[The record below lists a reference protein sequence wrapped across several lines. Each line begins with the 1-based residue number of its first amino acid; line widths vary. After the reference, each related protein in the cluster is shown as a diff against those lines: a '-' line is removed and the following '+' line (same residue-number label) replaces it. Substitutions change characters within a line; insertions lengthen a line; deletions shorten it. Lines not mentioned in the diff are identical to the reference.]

1 MEKSDIQSSLN
12 LKTLSDYTI
21 DTSHENKISESLSQ
35 IASARLPTKFGNF
48 TLAGFHDRE
57 EDEEFTVL
65 IRGDLDGIE
74 DCPVRVHSQCHTGDV
89 LGSLRCD
96 CREQLESSLNFLGKK
111 PFGLLIYLMQEGRGI
126 GLMNKVRA
134 YHLQDGGLDTI
145 EANEHL
151 GLPVD
156 GRNYKT
162 AAKVI
167 QYLGI
172 RSVRLLT
179 NNPEKIVGLEEEG
192 IKINARIPL
201 IIASNSH
208 NEYYLSTKKD
218 RMGHLL

>member
-1 MEKSDIQSSLN
+1 MEKSNIL
-12 LKTLSDYTI
+12 TDYPI
-21 DTSHENKISESLSQ
+21 DTNYEDKVYESLSQ
-35 IASARLPTKFGNF
+35 IASARMPTKFGNF

-65 IRGDLDGIE
+65 IRGDLDGKE
-74 DCPVRVHSQCHTGDV
+74 NCPVRIHSQCYTGDV

-96 CREQLESSLNFLGKK
+96 CREQLESSLGFLGKK

-126 GLMNKVRA
+126 GLMNKLKA

-167 QYLGI
+167 RYLGI
-172 RSVRLLT
+172 YSIRLLT
-179 NNPEKIVGLEEEG
+179 NNPEKIQGLEEEG
-192 IKINARIPL
+192 VKVNARIPL
-201 IIASNSH
+201 IIPANSY